1 MQPLDV
7 STDSAF
13 MQFLPGQKL
22 EDDSA
27 LIVRFFVGKK
37 LLGKKSIEAG
47 REIYEDREFVEIL
60 IKGQDKQAV
69 VEEVKPH
76 HKQKY
81 PVAYMAFKQSRELPI
96 VGTPIEQLP
105 GVGPSLAHTLKGL
118 NIRSIEDMAGVG
130 DNEIVLQAIGMGAR
144 DLVKRSK
151 AWLDKTSATT
161 VSLQEENAQLKD
173 RLAKTNELLEKM
185 NERLEALEKPKD
197 EPRPIITLKKGAKAA
212 PGPDTQ
218 Q

>member
-1 MQPLDV
+1 MQLDV

-13 MQFLPGQKL
+13 LPFLPGQQL
-22 EDDSA
+22 EDDKA
-27 LIVRFFVGKK
+27 LIIRFFVGKK
-37 LLGKKSIEAG
+37 LLGAKSIAAG

-69 VEEVKPH
+69 VEEVKAH

-81 PVAYMAFKQSRELPI
+81 PIAYMAFKQARELPL
-96 VGTPIEQLP
+96 VGTPIAQLP

-130 DNEIVLQAIGMGAR
+130 ENEIVLQAIGMGAR
-144 DLVKRSK
+144 DLVKRAK

-161 VSLQEENAQLKD
+161 VSLQEENRQLKET
-173 RLAKTNELLEKM
+173 LAAM
-185 NERLEALEKPKD
+185 NARLEALEKKPTD
-197 EPRPIITLKKGAKAA
+197 DATSRTLKLPKKELR
-212 PGPDTQ
+212 Q
-218 Q
+218 